1 MNAAGL
7 FEENRRSPLLPLKG
21 LADGTYLVAYD
32 VYSS

>member
-1 MNAAGL
+1 MNAAVL
-7 FEENRRSPLLPLKG
+7 FEKDRRSALLPLKG